1 MVITTIIIIFLT
13 FNLAFLHRQSV
24 EETRRLHHVQRE
36 FMIQTLSFFIYLGII
51 ALIFCRVERYTYV
64 QSLYFMVVTT
74 LTIGFGDIAPKTTAF
89 KVLTFPFT
97 IIGITLLA
105 LIVTSI
111 VQLLADRARRQKA
124 AIKMLQKEKAR
135 AKAAKAAKPS
145 QPLKRTLTLQE
156 ELIKLREEEW
166 IRERRA
172 NLSRVVVGLL
182 VFLVF
187 WFIGAVIFHLIEVY
201 LDFWQL
207 IAAMDLW
214 KRPLL
219 LLCILPDN
227 RLRRHYSHHRS
238 RPASVHCLCLIGS
251 SYNDDCCRHGVN
263 QFHRFHGSTSPQ
275 NPASGV

>member
-1 MVITTIIIIFLT
+1 MVITAIIIIFLT
-13 FNLAFLHRQSV
+13 FNLAFLHRQGV

-36 FMIQTLSFFIYLGII
+36 FMFQTLSFFIYIGII
-51 ALIFCRVERYTYV
+51 ALIFCRVEHYTYV

-97 IIGITLLA
+97 IVGITLLA

-124 AIKMLQKEKAR
+124 ALKMLQKEKAR
-135 AKAAKAAKPS
+135 AKAAKPS

-156 ELIKLREEEW
+156 ELVKLREEEW

-172 NLSRVVVGLL
+172 NLTRVVVGLL

-187 WFIGAVIFHLIEVY
+187 WFIGAVIFHLIEVH
-201 LDFWQL
+201 LHF
-207 IAAMDLW
+207 
-214 KRPLL
+214 PT
-219 LLCILPDN
+219 N
-227 RLRRHYSHHRS
+227 SSHG
-238 RPASVHCLCLIGS
+238 PTETP
-251 SYNDDCCRHGVN
+251 
-263 QFHRFHGSTSPQ
+263 STS
-275 NPASGV
+275 AMSSS